1 MNLVDLVKDQ
11 LTSQV
16 LGSLGSLVGTNE
28 SQTKAATAAAVP
40 ALLGG
45 LSKLAGNAQ
54 GAGQIANALGGL
66 DLGALGNLAGLL
78 GGSNAS
84 KVADK
89 GGSLLGTLFGNSA
102 TSMIVDT
109 LASFLGI
116 KGGMSRMMLS
126 YLAPVVLGTVA
137 KQLTSGG
144 RSVDASSIQSL
155 FADQSSNIQ
164 KALPAGLSL
173 GDFGSLAKAAA
184 GAVAGGGSHTT
195 HATQGH
201 SAHRDTHSHGH
212 VERREPEQSG
222 FPSWLPWLAL
232 PLLALGALFLMN
244 RDTKK
249 PVDKGATVTA
259 DNTARMREKMEESQ
273 KKGEAMAAKG
283 AAKVE
288 EAAAAVEET
297 VKAVTEKLPEID
309 LSAFSGDVGGLF
321 GKLTD
326 TFKGIT
332 DVPTAEAAVPG
343 LKDLAGILDG
353 YKATADKLPEAG
365 KATVK
370 EMVGTNLGTLQP
382 IIDTVLALPG
392 VGDILRPI
400 VEPML
405 KTLSSLGL

>member
-1 MNLVDLVKDQ
+1 MNIVDLVKDQ

-28 SQTKAATAAAVP
+28 AQTKAATAAAVP

-45 LSKLAGNAQ
+45 LSKLAGTAQ

-116 KGGMSRMMLS
+116 KGGIARSMMS
-126 YLAPVVLGTVA
+126 YLAPVVLGSIA
-137 KQLTSGG
+137 KQITGSGK
-144 RSVDASSIQSL
+144 SIDASSIQSL
-155 FADQSSNIQ
+155 FADQGRNIQ
-164 KALPAGLSL
+164 SALPAGLSL
-173 GDFGSLAKAAA
+173 GDFGSIAKAVTS
-184 GAVAGGGSHTT
+184 GTTGST
-195 HATQGH
+195 GH
-201 SAHRDTHSHGH
+201 STPASHSHDRGHDRGH

-232 PLLALGALFLMN
+232 PLIALGAYFLMN
-244 RDTKK
+244 RDQAK
-249 PVDKGATVTA
+249 PVQKTA
-259 DNTARMREKMEESQ
+259 VVDQTARMRKVDEERKSAQVVAPKTTEK
-273 KKGEAMAAKG
+273 
-283 AAKVE
+283 VT
-288 EAAAAVEET
+288 ET
-297 VKAVTEKLPEID
+297 VEAVKAAIPEID
-309 LSAFSGDVGGLF
+309 LTAFGGDVTGLF

-353 YKATADKLPEAG
+353 YKATADKLPAAG

-370 EMVGTNLGTLQP
+370 DMVGTNLGTLQP
-382 IIDTVLALPG
+382 IIDTVLAIPG

-405 KTLSSLGL
+405 KTLGSLGL

>member
-28 SQTKAATAAAVP
+28 AQTKAASAAAVP

-45 LSKLAGNAQ
+45 LAKLAGSPQ
-54 GAGQIANALGGL
+54 GAGQLASALGGL
-66 DLGALGNLAGLL
+66 DLGMLGNLAGVL

-84 KVADK
+84 KMADK
-89 GGSLLGTLFGNSA
+89 GGSLLGSLFGNSA
-102 TSMIVDT
+102 TSMIVET

-116 KGGMSRMMLS
+116 KGGIARSMLS

-144 RSVDASSIQSL
+144 KSIDASGIQSL
-155 FADQSSNIQ
+155 FADQSRNIQ
-164 KALPAGLSL
+164 SALPAGLSL
-173 GDFGSLAKAAA
+173 GDFGGIAKAVTSAA
-184 GAVAGGGSHTT
+184 TGGG
-195 HATQGH
+195 H
-201 SAHRDTHSHGH
+201 SGHGH
-212 VERREPEQSG
+212 VERKPESSSG

-232 PLLALGALFLMN
+232 PLIALGAFLVMN
-244 RDTKK
+244 RDN
-249 PVDKGATVTA
+249 KGAKPAVAPGPNPTE
-259 DNTARMREKMEESQ
+259 MMKKMQEGKE
-273 KKGEAMAAKG
+273 KGEALAGKAAEKG
-283 AAKVE
+283 TEAV
-288 EAAAAVEET
+288 AAATDAVE
-297 VKAVTEKLPEID
+297 KAVEKAVESIPEID
-309 LSAFSGDVGGLF
+309 MTAFGGDVTGLF

-332 DVPTAEAAVPG
+332 DVSSAEAAVPG

-382 IIDTVLALPG
+382 IIDTVLAIPG

-405 KTLSSLGL
+405 KTLGALGL

>member
-1 MNLVDLVKDQ
+1 MNIVDLVKDQ

-28 SQTKAATAAAVP
+28 AQTKAASAAAVP

-45 LSKLAGNAQ
+45 LAKLAGNAQ
-54 GAGQIANALGGL
+54 GAGQIASALGGL
-66 DLGALGNLAGLL
+66 DLGMLGNLAGVL

-84 KVADK
+84 KMGDR

-102 TSMIVDT
+102 TSMIVET

-116 KGGMSRMMLS
+116 KGGVARSLLS

-137 KQLTSGG
+137 KQLTSSGK
-144 RSVDASSIQSL
+144 SLDAGSIQSL
-155 FADQSSNIQ
+155 FSDQSRNIQ
-164 KALPAGLSL
+164 SALPAGLSL
-173 GDFGSLAKAAA
+173 GDFGSIAKAVTAA
-184 GAVAGGGSHTT
+184 TSGGASHSS
-195 HATQGH
+195 HA
-201 SAHRDTHSHGH
+201 SHGH
-212 VERREPEQSG
+212 VERQPESSG

-232 PLLALGALFLMN
+232 PLIALGAFLLMN
-244 RDTKK
+244 K
-249 PVDKGATVTA
+249 DKGGKQAEKNVPVA
-259 DNTARMREKMEESQ
+259 NTTEMMKKMAEGQ
-273 KKGEAMAAKG
+273 KKGEELAEKAAAKG
-283 AAKVE
+283 A
-288 EAAAAVEET
+288 EAVAATTDAVTAAVE
-297 VKAVTEKLPEID
+297 KAADAIPEID
-309 LSAFSGDVGGLF
+309 LTAFGGDVTGLF

-382 IIDTVLALPG
+382 IIDTVLAIPG

-405 KTLSSLGL
+405 KTLSALGL

>member
-1 MNLVDLVKDQ
+1 MNIVDLVKDQ
-11 LTSQV
+11 LTGQV

-28 SQTKAATAAAVP
+28 AQTKAATAAAVP

-45 LSKLAGNAQ
+45 LSKLAGTAQ

-116 KGGMSRMMLS
+116 KGGIARSMMS
-126 YLAPVVLGTVA
+126 YLAPVVLGSIA
-137 KQLTSGG
+137 KQITGSGK
-144 RSVDASSIQSL
+144 SIDASSVQSL
-155 FADQSSNIQ
+155 FADQGRNIQ
-164 KALPAGLSL
+164 SALPAGLSL
-173 GDFGSLAKAAA
+173 GDFGSIAKAVTSATT
-184 GAVAGGGSHTT
+184 GSTGHST
-195 HATQGH
+195 HASHGH
-201 SAHRDTHSHGH
+201 DRGH

-232 PLLALGALFLMN
+232 PLIALGAYFLMN
-244 RDTKK
+244 RDQAK
-249 PVDKGATVTA
+249 PVQKTAVVDQTAKMRKVDEERKSAQVVAPKTTDKVT
-259 DNTARMREKMEESQ
+259 
-273 KKGEAMAAKG
+273 
-283 AAKVE
+283 
-288 EAAAAVEET
+288 ET
-297 VKAVTEKLPEID
+297 VEAVKEAIPEID
-309 LSAFSGDVGGLF
+309 LTAFGGDVTGLF

-353 YKATADKLPEAG
+353 YKATADKLPAAG

-370 EMVGTNLGTLQP
+370 DMVGTNLGTLQP
-382 IIDTVLALPG
+382 IIDTVLAIPG

-405 KTLSSLGL
+405 KTLGALGL

>member
-1 MNLVDLVKDQ
+1 MNIVDLVKDQ

-45 LSKLAGNAQ
+45 LSKLAGSAQ
-54 GAGQIANALGGL
+54 GAGQIASALGGL

-84 KVADK
+84 KIGDK

-102 TSMIVDT
+102 TSMIVET

-116 KGGMSRMMLS
+116 KGGVSRSLLS

-144 RSVDASSIQSL
+144 RSIDASGIQSL
-155 FADQSSNIQ
+155 FADQSKNIQ
-164 KALPAGLSL
+164 SALPAGLSL
-173 GDFGSLAKAAA
+173 GDFGDFAKMASAAVS
-184 GAVAGGGSHTT
+184 GAS
-195 HATQGH
+195 GH
-201 SAHRDTHSHGH
+201 SSASRDTHSHSPARGH
-212 VERREPEQSG
+212 VERREPEPSG

-232 PLLALGALFLMN
+232 PLIALGAWLLLN
-244 RDTKK
+244 RDKGGK
-249 PVDKGATVTA
+249 PVDKGNTVVTDQTA
-259 DNTARMREKMEESQ
+259 KMREQMQSAQ
-273 KKGEAMAAKG
+273 KKGEDLADKAG
-283 AAKVE
+283 
-288 EAAAAVEET
+288 EA
-297 VKAVTEKLPEID
+297 VKAVADSIPEID
-309 LSAFSGDVGGLF
+309 ITKFGGDVTGLF

-382 IIDTVLALPG
+382 IIDTVLAIPG
-392 VGDILRPI
+392 VGDILKPI

-405 KTLSSLGL
+405 KTLGALGL

>member
-1 MNLVDLVKDQ
+1 MNIVDLVKDQ

-28 SQTKAATAAAVP
+28 AQTKAATAAAVP

-45 LSKLAGNAQ
+45 LSKLAGTAQ

-84 KVADK
+84 KVSDK

-102 TSMIVDT
+102 TSMLIDT
-109 LASFLGI
+109 IASFLGI
-116 KGGMSRMMLS
+116 KGGIARSMMS
-126 YLAPVVLGTVA
+126 YLAPVVLGTIA
-137 KQLTSGG
+137 KQLTGSGK
-144 RSVDASSIQSL
+144 SIDASSIQGL
-155 FADQSSNIQ
+155 FADQGRNIQ
-164 KALPAGLSL
+164 SALPAGLSL
-173 GDFGSLAKAAA
+173 GDFGNIAKAVTSAA
-184 GAVAGGGSHTT
+184 TGSTG
-195 HATQGH
+195 HASHGH
-201 SAHRDTHSHGH
+201 DRSHGH

-232 PLLALGALFLMN
+232 PLIALGAYFLMN
-244 RDTKK
+244 KDKGPK
-249 PVDKGATVTA
+249 PADKGAVVVDQTA
-259 DNTARMREKMEESQ
+259 MMRKMAEDQ
-273 KKGEAMAAKG
+273 KKGEALATQAAEK
-283 AAKVE
+283 
-288 EAAAAVEET
+288 AVET
-297 VKAVTEKLPEID
+297 VKDAIPEID
-309 LSAFSGDVGGLF
+309 LTAFGGDVSGLF

-326 TFKGIT
+326 SFKGIT
-332 DVPTAEAAVPG
+332 DVPSAEAAVPG
-343 LKDLAGILDG
+343 LKDLAGILEG
-353 YKATADKLPEAG
+353 YKVTADKLPEAG

-370 EMVGTNLGTLQP
+370 EMVGTNLGTLQS

-405 KTLSSLGL
+405 KTLSALGL

>member
-1 MNLVDLVKDQ
+1 MNIVDLVKDQ
-11 LTSQV
+11 LTGQV

-28 SQTKAATAAAVP
+28 AQTKAATAAAVP

-45 LSKLAGNAQ
+45 LSKLAGTAQ

-116 KGGMSRMMLS
+116 KGGIARSMMS
-126 YLAPVVLGTVA
+126 YLAPVVLGSIA
-137 KQLTSGG
+137 KQITGSGK
-144 RSVDASSIQSL
+144 SIDASSIQSL
-155 FADQSSNIQ
+155 FADQGRNIQ
-164 KALPAGLSL
+164 SALPAGLSL
-173 GDFGSLAKAAA
+173 GDFGSIAKAVTSATT
-184 GAVAGGGSHTT
+184 GSTGHST
-195 HATQGH
+195 HASHGH
-201 SAHRDTHSHGH
+201 DRGH

-232 PLLALGALFLMN
+232 PLIALGAYFLMN
-244 RDTKK
+244 RDQAK
-249 PVDKGATVTA
+249 PVQKTAVVDQTAKMRKVDEERKSAQVVAPKTTDKVT
-259 DNTARMREKMEESQ
+259 
-273 KKGEAMAAKG
+273 
-283 AAKVE
+283 
-288 EAAAAVEET
+288 ET
-297 VKAVTEKLPEID
+297 VEAVKEAIPEID
-309 LSAFSGDVGGLF
+309 LTAFGGDVTGLF

-353 YKATADKLPEAG
+353 YKATADKLPAAG

-370 EMVGTNLGTLQP
+370 DMVGTNLGTLQP
-382 IIDTVLALPG
+382 IIDTVLAIPG

-405 KTLSSLGL
+405 KTLGALGL